1 MSREKEQPETGDRMG
16 TSRRKFL
23 EAAGRIAVYTP
34 PAMLA
39 MSQPSF
45 AEIQKSGGSTS
56 YPTLSTLSLERQN
69 LTCTNP
75 DGPETKNIVARFC
88 RIF

>member
-1 MSREKEQPETGDRMG
+1 MG

-45 AEIQKSGGSTS
+45 AEIQKSGGAAS
-56 YPTLSTLSLERQN
+56 YPTSTLSLQRQDVA
-69 LTCTNP
+69 CTNR
-75 DGPETKNIVARFC
+75 DGPETKNFVARFC

>member
-1 MSREKEQPETGDRMG
+1 MSREEEKPGIEDR
-16 TSRRKFL
+16 TDASRRKFL

-39 MSQPSF
+39 MSRPSF
-45 AEIQKSGGSTS
+45 AEIQKSGGTAIN
-56 YPTLSTLSLERQN
+56 PTQSLNIESLS
-69 LTCTNP
+69 CTNP
-75 DGPETKNIVARFC
+75 SGPETKGIVARFC